1 MGGPVTT
8 IFLTL
13 ILSLSASTASA
24 YYYLR
29 AKTGLSLSEV
39 APSTSS
45 TSPARPQAVAHEETL
60 SYESCNR
67 ENSYL
72 KPTLDRLMNS
82 ESSFVAEI
90 QRQSVPNYVKASC
103 VQQSLMSF
111 PNFRQYKVCRQGD
124 LVPNATKRRPC
135 ASEEY
140 VNVTTKSFNIAAEC
154 LGGYITGSENNK
166 SVVAESMF
174 HLMAHESGLHA
185 NVQSPTGAAGSGQL
199 VKGAID
205 VINRAERRKMMQY
218 NSDNKGAS
226 TNSRSCSLIPRVLN
240 KPMSGKKSRQCERMS
255 LDDGNPLKNM
265 AYTFANVRLNYLTL
279 QKAVFTNSAFHGALS
294 DLSEAERLR
303 LQMITATWAHNTGA
317 AGMRRPLQRTLFK
330 YANQARKV
338 TDVDEFV
345 KELSRNLD
353 QYPHPANSSTGRR
366 RETSQFFNHIKAR
379 TEKIQ
384 TLAGGSCRNQ

>member
-1 MGGPVTT
+1 MTT

-24 YYYLR
+24 NSYLR
-29 AKTGLSLSEV
+29 AKAGPSEV

-45 TSPARPQAVAHEETL
+45 TSPARPQAVAPQETL
-60 SYESCNR
+60 SYERCNR

-72 KPTLDRLMNS
+72 QPTLDRLMNNG
-82 ESSFVAEI
+82 SSFVAEI

-111 PNFRQYKVCRQGD
+111 PNFRQYKVCAKAD
-124 LVPNATKRRPC
+124 LRPTATKKRPC

-140 VNVTTKSFNIAAEC
+140 VDVTTKSFNIAAAC
-154 LGGYITGSENNK
+154 LGGYITGNETHK

-218 NSDNKGAS
+218 NSDNEGAP

-330 YANQARKV
+330 YANQGRKV

-353 QYPHPANSSTGRR
+353 QYPHPANSSAGRR
-366 RETSQFFNHIKAR
+366 RETSQFFNHIEAR
-379 TEKIQ
+379 TKKIQ
-384 TLAGGSCRNQ
+384 RLAGGSCRNQ